1 MCAGEIGVVCRW
13 FAMPAVIDELIS
25 MTSSKRREAI
35 WPNGL
40 YDREARL
47 RSSHPFS
54 LQVKIPRRMS
64 NSVGESVVENV
75 FSIH

>member
-40 YDREARL
+40 YLNNLKKA
-47 RSSHPFS
+47 S
-54 LQVKIPRRMS
+54 LFRCLGGLLVSK
-64 NSVGESVVENV
+64 
-75 FSIH
+75 